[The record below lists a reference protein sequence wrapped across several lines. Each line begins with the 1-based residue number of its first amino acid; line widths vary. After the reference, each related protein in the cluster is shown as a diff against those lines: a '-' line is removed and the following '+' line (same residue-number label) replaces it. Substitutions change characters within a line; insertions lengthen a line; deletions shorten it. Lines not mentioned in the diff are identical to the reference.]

1 MSVYKDEERNTW
13 YVCVRYENWT
23 GERKQKKKRGF
34 LTKKEAVIWEREF
47 LQKQSANIDMA
58 FKAFVD
64 VYFNDMDSRLKERS
78 IKNKKY
84 MIEAKVTPFFG
95 SKAMNTIKPADIIKW
110 QNEMLE
116 RGYSATYLR
125 MLQNQVSAIFNHA
138 ERLYGLFDN
147 PCKKV
152 SKIGRSNARELN
164 FWTIDEY
171 RLFEK
176 SLPDEEV
183 LYKTL
188 FALLFWTGCR
198 IGEALALT
206 KQDLDF
212 DNLTISISKTYYRH
226 DKRDVITSPKT
237 EASIRT
243 ISMPVHLSEIL
254 QTYLGMYYGGLDADI
269 RMFQITD
276 RAVQKKLV
284 KYAEIAGIKRIRV
297 HDLRHSHIALLIE
310 KGISPLAIAQRVG
323 HDSINTTMNIYGHLY
338 PNKQKEVAEKLDKLM
353 GAGI

>member
-13 YVCVRYENWT
+13 YVILRYQNWT

-34 LTKKEAVIWEREF
+34 LTKKEAVVWEREF
-47 LQKQSANIDMA
+47 LQKQYANMDMV

-64 VYFNDMDSRLKERS
+64 VYFNDMSSRLKERS

-84 MIEAKVTPFFG
+84 MIDAKVVPFFG
-95 SKAMNTIKPADIIKW
+95 NKAMNSIKPADIIQW
-110 QNEMLE
+110 QNKMLE
-116 RGYSATYLR
+116 QGYSATYLR
-125 MLQNQVSAIFNHA
+125 MLQNQVSTIFNHA

-152 SKIGRSNARELN
+152 NKIGRSNAQELN
-164 FWTIDEY
+164 FWTIDKY
-171 RLFEK
+171 KVFEA
-176 SLPDEEV
+176 SFSDAETI
-183 LYKTL
+183 YKTL

-206 KQDLDF
+206 RHDLDF
-212 DNLTISISKTYYRH
+212 ENLTISINKTYYRH
-226 DKRDVITSPKT
+226 DKKDVITSPKT

-243 ISMPVHLSEIL
+243 ISMPLHLSEML
-254 QTYLGMYYGGLDADI
+254 QIYESMFYGGLDEDV
-269 RMFQITD
+269 RLFQITD
-276 RAVQKKLV
+276 RVVQKKIV
-284 KYAEIAGIKRIRV
+284 QHAEVAGVKRIRV

-323 HDSINTTMNIYGHLY
+323 HDSINTTMNVYGHLY
-338 PNKQKEVAEKLDKLM
+338 PNKQKEIAEILDGLM
-353 GAGI
+353 

>member
-13 YVCVRYENWT
+13 YVIVRYQNWT

-47 LQKQSANIDMA
+47 LQKQSANMDMV
-58 FKAFVD
+58 FKAFVE
-64 VYFNDMDSRLKERS
+64 VYFNDMSSRLKERS

-84 MIEAKVTPFFG
+84 MIDAKVVPFFG
-95 SKAMNTIKPADIIKW
+95 NKAMNTIKPTDIIQW
-110 QNEMLE
+110 QNKMLE
-116 RGYSATYLR
+116 QGYSATYLR

-152 SKIGRSNARELN
+152 KKIGRSNAQELS

-171 RLFEK
+171 KLFEA
-176 SLPDEEV
+176 SFSDAEII
-183 LYKTL
+183 YKTL

-206 KQDLDF
+206 RHDLDF
-212 DNLTISISKTYYRH
+212 DNQTISISKTYYRH
-226 DKRDVITSPKT
+226 DRKDIISSPKT

-243 ISMPVHLSEIL
+243 ISMPFNLTKIL
-254 QTYLGMYYGGLDADI
+254 QTYESMFYGGLDEDE
-269 RMFQITD
+269 RLFQLTD
-276 RAVQKKLV
+276 RAVQKKIV
-284 KYAEIAGIKRIRV
+284 QHAETAGVKRIRV
-297 HDLRHSHIALLIE
+297 HDLRHSHIALLID

-323 HDSINTTMNIYGHLY
+323 HDSINTTMNVYGHLY
-338 PNKQKEVAEKLDKLM
+338 PNKQKEIADILDGLM
-353 GAGI
+353 